1 MHISEKLSELER
13 TVIAAKKRSYKML
26 TRVEIGRRKELSFGC
41 LRAHSSLYCMY
52 VHFILRQFHSSTP
65 SEAVATVP
73 RRSLRGRGTGRPWQL
88 SLPPRWSA
96 APARR
101 VCSKRSL
108 LALAPLP
115 AGRGG
120 TVCPAPSWLAAG
132 GVPPRDL
139 PTPRECL
146 WAGPVVS
153 ARLSMAWK
161 REGEARTT
169 RRSPRRLPSP
179 YTRRNQSPPPQR
191 GRQPPPFPG
200 PRTLPPPPPNS
211 PFRARL
217 SSSHPPPLPTIFQLL
232 PPRLAP
238 PTATRCSKPDEP
250 VRPRR
255 QHHHLLPS
263 VACHGVGRGGR
274 GAQRG
279 DAWAPPPAARA
290 GTQPAG
296 ARPRAAPTHPSKGRN
311 VVGWRAAKGAAL
323 KAPPL
328 SVTVLLPWE
337 RL

>member
-1 MHISEKLSELER
+1 MYISSC
-13 TVIAAKKRSYKML
+13 V
-26 TRVEIGRRKELSFGC
+26 SFTQ
-41 LRAHSSLYCMY
+41 AH
-52 VHFILRQFHSSTP
+52 Q
-65 SEAVATVP
+65 A
-73 RRSLRGRGTGRPWQL
+73 RRSRRCPDARCGAEGQEGRGSCHCRRGG
-88 SLPPRWSA
+88 PPR
-96 APARR
+96 P
-101 VCSKRSL
+101 
-108 LALAPLP
+108 
-115 AGRGG
+115 RGG
-120 TVCPAPSWLAAG
+120 CARSVVCRRWPPCQPAAG
-132 GVPPRDL
+132 GRYVPPRRGWRRAGF
-139 PTPRECL
+139 PRVTCQPP
-146 WAGPVVS
+146 ASVFGPVPS
-153 ARLSMAWK
+153 FRPGCPWHG
-161 REGEARTT
+161 REKE
-169 RRSPRRLPSP
+169 S
-179 YTRRNQSPPPQR
+179 Q
-191 GRQPPPFPG
+191 GRQDEALAACPLLTHAETSPHHRNGDATPPPFPG
-200 PRTLPPPPPNS
+200 PRTLPPPPPHS

-217 SSSHPPPLPTIFQLL
+217 SSSHPPPLPTISQLL

-279 DAWAPPPAARA
+279 DAWAPPPAARG

-328 SVTVLLPWE
+328 FVTVLLPWE

>member
-1 MHISEKLSELER
+1 
-13 TVIAAKKRSYKML
+13 ML
-26 TRVEIGRRKELSFGC
+26 TRVEIGRRKELSVGC

-73 RRSLRGRGTGRPWQL
+73 RRTLRGRGTGRPRQL

-108 LALAPLP
+108 PALAPLP
-115 AGRGG
+115 AGSGG

-161 REGEARTT
+161 REGESRTT

-191 GRQPPPFPG
+191 GRQPPPLSGAPD
-200 PRTLPPPPPNS
+200 PPPPHPLIPPFEPACPVATRPLS
-211 PFRARL
+211 PPFPSYCLRV
-217 SSSHPPPLPTIFQLL
+217 SPL
-232 PPRLAP
+232 PPRP
-238 PTATRCSKPDEP
+238 
-250 VRPRR
+250 
-255 QHHHLLPS
+255 
-263 VACHGVGRGGR
+263 
-274 GAQRG
+274 GAQNLTSRCVPDG
-279 DAWAPPPAARA
+279 STTTFCRPLPAM
-290 GTQPAG
+290 
-296 ARPRAAPTHPSKGRN
+296 
-311 VVGWRAAKGAAL
+311 
-323 KAPPL
+323 
-328 SVTVLLPWE
+328 E
-337 RL
+337 